1 MRRTK
6 IPFGA
11 IALVILIA
19 MVMIGGIVFLAQTI
33 FGGKNEPKKP
43 EQQVTHSILEPTDS
57 TVVRMEVRG
66 PVLAKERH
74 YEISASITPNQRK
87 LVIYKGYGREDVLKT
102 MELGNTKE
110 AFANFLA
117 ALGDNGFI
125 KANEKSAQKSSGLCA
140 SGQLIDFILDNGSY
154 GKSELWTTS
163 CVISRAALT
172 VTAQLSPILS
182 WVNCPVARPPL
193 TKSSARCNAEALY
206 FTSGG

>member
-117 ALGDNGFI
+117 ALGDNGFT

-163 CVISRAALT
+163 CGDIEGSFNGNGAA
-172 VTAQLSPILS
+172 VTNLILGQLPGSKAAIDEVQRSL
-182 WVNCPVARPPL
+182 
-193 TKSSARCNAEALY
+193 
-206 FTSGG
+206 

>member
-1 MRRTK
+1 
-6 IPFGA
+6 
-11 IALVILIA
+11 

-74 YEISASITPNQRK
+74 YEISASITPNRRK

-125 KANEKSAQKSSGLCA
+125 KANEKGAQKSSGLCA
-140 SGQLIDFILDNGSY
+140 SGQLIDFILDNGGY

-163 CVISRAALT
+163 CGDIEGSFNGNGAA
-172 VTAQLSPILS
+172 VTNLILGQLPGSKAAIDEVQRSL
-182 WVNCPVARPPL
+182 
-193 TKSSARCNAEALY
+193 
-206 FTSGG
+206 